1 MIVVLLLLVL
11 NAIVFYTTRE
21 PRAFVEVKE
30 KYRILRDH
38 IQETD
43 DSRFK
48 VLTRVIPI
56 TGMKKMTRYIGS
68 NTNKGD
74 EIIICLDGE
83 VNEIF
88 HVLLHEL
95 AHSTVD
101 EYSHS
106 EQFWDNYTALRNIA
120 VELGIY
126 EQIPEKTKF
135 CGRHVQDK

>member
-1 MIVVLLLLVL
+1 MILVLLLLTINTVL
-11 NAIVFYTTRE
+11 FYLTRDPPE
-21 PRAFVEVKE
+21 LVEVKE

-38 IQETD
+38 IKKTD
-43 DSRFK
+43 NSMFK

-56 TGMKKMTRYIGS
+56 VGMKKMTHSVGS

-74 EIIICLDGE
+74 EIIICLDGK

-95 AHSTVD
+95 AHSTVK

-106 EQFWDNYTALRNIA
+106 ETFWNNYTALRNIA
-120 VELGIY
+120 IELGIY